1 MDDKARNEWAEIFAL
16 FGEIAKAQ
24 AEMRERED
32 ALIEDMIDNQI
43 DDMIMAKHDE
53 ALQVPPFPS
62 RGSGGGDWFPPPP
75 KIA

>member
-43 DDMIMAKHDE
+43 DDMIMAKHD
-53 ALQVPPFPS
+53 AP
-62 RGSGGGDWFPPPP
+62 
-75 KIA
+75 